1 MKKFKTS
8 RFSNKRKLLVSI
20 ILLTIVNILLINI
33 RIKDIL
39 LDIITTKI
47 EEKTNILVKKDIVP
61 KNVEVSKLIKIVTNT
76 KGEIVSTDIDMDY
89 ANTIM
94 VDIVSKIQKNINEI
108 DKNPDEF
115 VKYKKN
121 VFIKIP
127 VLINEWLPIT
137 SSLGPKIPIRI
148 DFYEHSFGSIDLELV
163 DYGINNALLKIYL
176 NIEIE
181 QKIYLPYK
189 KKKFKKNYRMIIGAK
204 IINGSVPSVYGG
216 KMSLSSKIM

>member
-1 MKKFKTS
+1 MLIT
-8 RFSNKRKLLVSI
+8 I
-20 ILLTIVNILLINI
+20 ILLTIIITLLINV
-33 RIKDIL
+33 KTKNIL
-39 LDIITTKI
+39 LDIIETKM

-61 KNVEVSKLIKIVTNT
+61 KNVDISKLIKIVKNS
-76 KGEIVSTDIDMDY
+76 KEEIVSTDIDMDY
-89 ANTIM
+89 ANAIM
-94 VDIVSKIQKNINEI
+94 VDIVGKIQKNINAKG
-108 DKNPDEF
+108 KNTDDF
-115 VKYKKN
+115 IKYKEC

-127 VLINEWLPIT
+127 IFINEWLPIT

-189 KKKFKKNYRMIIGAK
+189 KRKFKKNYRMIIGAK

-216 KMSLSSKIM
+216 KMSLSSKII